1 MKDVKVITL
10 QEAIKGMNE
19 EELERFKKER
29 YEKFIKPL
37 MGLNMKTTDEVEKI
51 SQGEASTKCDQ

>member
-1 MKDVKVITL
+1 MSEKKFITL
-10 QEAIKGMNE
+10 QEAIEGMSE

-37 MGLNMKTTDEVEKI
+37 LNMNSYDINIGTKI
-51 SQGEASTKCDQ
+51 KIKKEY